1 MRLLVIL
8 KFDFILIDNIVL
20 MDFPSGTVVNN
31 LLTNAGDVSS
41 ISGSGIFPREGNGN
55 PLQYFC
61 LENSVDRGAWQATVH
76 GVAKNWTRLKD

>member
-8 KFDFILIDNIVL
+8 KFDFILIDSIVL

>member
-61 LENSVDRGAWQATVH
+61 LENSVDRGAWQAAVH
-76 GVAKNWTRLKD
+76 GVTKSRA

>member
-8 KFDFILIDNIVL
+8 KFDFILIDHIVL
-20 MDFPSGTVVNN
+20 MGFPSGTVVKN

-41 ISGSGIFPREGNGN
+41 ISGSGIVPREGNGN

-61 LENSVDRGAWQATVH
+61 LENSVNRGAWQATVH
-76 GVAKNWTRLKD
+76 GVAKN

>member
-41 ISGSGIFPREGNGN
+41 ISGSGIVPREGNGN

-76 GVAKNWTRLKD
+76 GVAKN